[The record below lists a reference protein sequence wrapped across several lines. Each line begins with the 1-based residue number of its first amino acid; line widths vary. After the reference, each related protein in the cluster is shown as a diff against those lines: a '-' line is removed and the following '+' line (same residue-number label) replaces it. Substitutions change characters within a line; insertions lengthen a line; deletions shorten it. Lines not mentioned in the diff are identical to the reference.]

1 MKRILIVNVNWR
13 GDVLFSTP
21 FIRAIREKYPD
32 SFIASLV
39 VPRCGPV
46 LENNPH
52 LDEIII
58 FDDRGRHKGLLG
70 RLNLIRLLRSKHFD
84 TAFLLHR
91 SLTRTLICWLAAIP
105 ERVGYYTRKRALF
118 LTKKIMPAN
127 ERLHKVEYF
136 LNIACAFDIVTGNK
150 DYEFHPSLEDRD
162 YINKLFEDYGLR
174 ENDFLVVINP
184 GGNWDLKRWPE
195 ENFARLCDRL
205 IEKYKAKI
213 IITGSERDFG
223 LAEDITKQMKGQTII
238 FCGKTSLGEL
248 AALMAKVDL
257 VISGDSGPMH
267 IAVSQ
272 GTKTIALF
280 GPTSQKVT
288 GPFGRG
294 DYTVIQKDV
303 GCDTPC
309 YQLDC
314 NDNRCM
320 KAITVEDVL
329 KEVNRKSRFFA

>member
-1 MKRILIVNVNWR
+1 M
-13 GDVLFSTP
+13 LFSTP
-21 FIRAIREKYPD
+21 FIRAIRERYPD

-39 VPRCGPV
+39 VPRCAPV

-58 FDDRGRHKGLLG
+58 FDDRGKHRGLLG
-70 RLNLIRLLRSKHFD
+70 KLSLVRLLRSKHFD

-105 ERVGYYTRKRALF
+105 ERVGYYTEKRALF
-118 LTKKIMPAN
+118 LTKQVMPTK

-136 LNIACAFDIVTGNK
+136 LNIAGAFDIVTENK
-150 DYEFHPSLEDRD
+150 DYEFHPSLRDRD
-162 YINKLFEDYGLR
+162 YINELLKDYGLR
-174 ENDFLVVINP
+174 ESDFLVVINP
-184 GGNWDLKRWPE
+184 GGNWDLKRWPA

-213 IITGSERDFG
+213 IITGAEGDSG
-223 LAEDITKQMKGQTII
+223 LAEDIAKQMHGQPITL
-238 FCGKTSLGEL
+238 CGKTNLGEL

-280 GPTSQKVT
+280 GPTSPKVT

-294 DYTVIQKDV
+294 DYIVIQKDV
-303 GCDTPC
+303 GCATPC
-309 YQLDC
+309 YRLDC
-314 NDNRCM
+314 GNNRCM
-320 KAITVEDVL
+320 KAISVEDVL
-329 KEVNRKSRFFA
+329 KEVKR